1 MLLYFISTR
10 EKLAD
15 LCHFLYFNY
24 QIFTE
29 YLLCT
34 KANIW
39 NVMWRR
45 NIRCTRPFFTT
56 DVYTVTGDRGAKTQR
71 QQDRQ
76 THTHRK
82 EARDKM
88 LIWQYNQKTPK
99 SGKAWPRWT
108 DFITGGCSEGEGLE
122 AWVELGETE
131 RDVWCTKQS
140 RQEVQSLQP
149 WVTVPGLKKKKATCS
164 PMVTATLF
172 TRARTWQQPQCPSRD
187 DWIEKMWLCI
197 HNGIWLSHKKEQT
210 WVICRDVDGPQVCHP
225 GWSKWETEK
234 QILYINTY
242 MHREKWYKRT
252 YLQGRNRNA
261 DVENRL
267 ADCGMNW
274 DRHTHT
280 TMCNTGS

>member
-56 DVYTVTGDRGAKTQR
+56 DAYTVTGDRGAKTQR

-99 SGKAWPRWT
+99 SGKAQLRWT

-149 WVTVPGLKKKKATCS
+149 WVTVPGLKKKK
-164 PMVTATLF
+164 P
-172 TRARTWQQPQCPSRD
+172 
-187 DWIEKMWLCI
+187 
-197 HNGIWLSHKKEQT
+197 
-210 WVICRDVDGPQVCHP
+210 DVVQ
-225 GWSKWETEK
+225 WSL
-234 QILYINTY
+234 Q
-242 MHREKWYKRT
+242 H
-252 YLQGRNRNA
+252 YLQELERDSNLN
-261 DVENRL
+261 VHQE
-267 ADCGMNW
+267 M
-274 DRHTHT
+274 
-280 TMCNTGS
+280 TG